1 MICERC
7 HQREATIHLSQTHQG
22 QTIEQHL
29 CEVCAKEIGL
39 ETNLESVFDNF
50 FGQSVFGSSIFNTTG
65 GIPAFGQPA
74 PRNLVCSSCGLSFD
88 EFRSSGLFGCSH
100 CYESFADRLDPVFRR
115 VQGGTRHV
123 GHKLLESADVQ
134 QRQQRRSKIAELRKD
149 LAKAVKDE
157 HYEKAARLRDE
168 IRELESA
175 DANTD
180 TPSTDASKPAN
191 GGSTGE
197 TKPEGGVQP

>member
-22 QTIEQHL
+22 QTVEQHL
-29 CEVCAKEIGL
+29 CEICAKEIGL

-74 PRNLVCSSCGLSFD
+74 PRNLVCPTCGLSFD

-100 CYESFADRLDPVFRR
+100 CYEAFADRLDPVFRR

-123 GHKLLESADVQ
+123 GRKLLESADVQ
-134 QRQQRRSKIAELRKD
+134 ERQLRRSKIAELRKE
-149 LAKAVKDE
+149 LSKAVKDE
-157 HYEKAARLRDE
+157 QYEKAAQLRDE
-168 IRELESA
+168 IRQLESA
-175 DANTD
+175 DANT
-180 TPSTDASKPAN
+180 
-191 GGSTGE
+191 GGSAPDTNKPSDLDDRGQ
-197 TKPEGGVQP
+197 TKPEGGDKP